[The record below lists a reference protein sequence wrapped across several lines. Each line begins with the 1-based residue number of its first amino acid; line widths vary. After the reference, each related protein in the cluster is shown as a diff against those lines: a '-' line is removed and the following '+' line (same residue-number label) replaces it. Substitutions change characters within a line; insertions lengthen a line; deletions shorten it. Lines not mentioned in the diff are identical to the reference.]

1 VSNAEQEQNSPG
13 WRLRVL
19 RRLSLQRPEQRGW
32 ALYDFANSAFITTI
46 VAAIFPI
53 YFQKVAAADLSASQ
67 ATSLY
72 SWSTTLALLA
82 TALINPLLGP
92 LGDFLAWRKRFF
104 AAFLVLGVSATAG
117 LFCVQ
122 QGDAYLGAWLFG
134 LANVGAAGSFVFYD
148 ALLPHVARPEEM
160 DRLSST
166 GYSLGY
172 LGGGLLLGLNLAWIQ
187 NPHWF
192 GLPSGEGL
200 SPADAT
206 LPTRLAFLS
215 VAVWWALF
223 AVPLFRQ
230 VPEPPRFVEADESA
244 TASGWLVAFTRLRET
259 FTELRRH
266 RDAGLMLLA
275 FLFYND
281 GISTIFRMAALF
293 GAQRGLPTGTLISAI
308 LVVQIMGVPCA
319 LLFAT
324 LARKFSTKGAIL
336 FGVCAYLGITLLA
349 FGMRTETHFMILA
362 VAVGLVMG
370 GTQALSRSLF
380 SSLIP
385 KHKSSEYFALF
396 GILEKF
402 AGIFGPLVF
411 ALTAAA
417 LPAGRQHFAVLTI
430 TPFFLIGGL
439 LLATVNV
446 TRGQARARALE
457 EATRAL

>member
-1 VSNAEQEQNSPG
+1 M
-13 WRLRVL
+13 RLCLARA
-19 RRLSLQRPEQRGW
+19 EQRGW
-32 ALYDFANSAFITTI
+32 ALYDFANSAFITTV

-53 YFQKVAAADLSASQ
+53 YFQKVAASNLDAAQ
-67 ATSLY
+67 ATALF
-72 SWSTTLALLA
+72 SWSTTLALLV

-104 AAFLVLGVSATAG
+104 GAFLVLGVGATAG
-117 LFCVQ
+117 LFFVQ
-122 QGDAYLGAWLFG
+122 HGDAYLGAWLFG
-134 LANVGAAGSFVFYD
+134 LANIGAAGSFVFYD
-148 ALLPHVARPEEM
+148 ALLPHVARPDEM

-172 LGGGLLLGLNLAWIQ
+172 LGGGLLLALNLAWIQ
-187 NPHWF
+187 QPQWF
-192 GLPSGEGL
+192 GLPSGADL

-215 VAVWWALF
+215 VAIWWALF
-223 AVPLFRQ
+223 ALPLFRL

-244 TASGWLVAFTRLRET
+244 SASGWKVAFSRLRET
-259 FTELRRH
+259 FGELRQH

-293 GAQRGLPTGTLISAI
+293 GAQRGLSTELLITSI
-308 LVVQIMGVPCA
+308 LVVQVLGVPCA
-319 LLFAT
+319 LMFAG

-336 FGVCAYLGITLLA
+336 IGVVAYLGITMLA
-349 FGMRTETHFMILA
+349 FGMRTEVHFVLLA
-362 VAVGLVMG
+362 VAVGFVMG

-402 AGIFGPLVF
+402 AGIFGPLIF
-411 ALTAAA
+411 ALTSAA
-417 LPAGRQHFAVLTI
+417 LPAAKQHFAVLTI

-439 LLATVNV
+439 LLWLVNV
-446 TRGQARARALE
+446 PRGQARARALE
-457 EATRAL
+457 EATRTV